1 MPTIPSTREA
11 ILEAF
16 RGLPLEEQREVAE
29 AVNQEL
35 HRSEISTGADQSGQP
50 HPGSPGWVSW
60 RQLTGLLA
68 NGKEPPSDEQV
79 QQWIDEARM
88 EKYGG

>member
-16 RGLPLEEQREVAE
+16 RSLPPQEQRAVAE
-29 AVNQEL
+29 EVNQAL
-35 HRSEISTGADQSGQP
+35 QTSGYAAGQP
-50 HPGSPGWVSW
+50 TEPRPGRPGWVSW
-60 RQLTGLLA
+60 RQLAGLFA

-79 QQWIDEARM
+79 RQWIDEARM
-88 EKYGG
+88 EKYGD

>member
-16 RGLPLEEQREVAE
+16 RSLPPEEQREVAE

-35 HRSEISTGADQSGQP
+35 HRSGMSTGRDQSGQP
-50 HPGSPGWVSW
+50 HPGSPGWVGW
-60 RQLTGLLA
+60 RQLAGLLA
-68 NGKEPPSDEQV
+68 NGQEPPSDEQV
-79 QQWIDEARM
+79 KQWIDEARM